1 MRHLIPKLL
10 LLLAM
15 AVPATS
21 ARAQGDTASQVEALY
36 AEGVALYRAQKYT
49 AAVEKFEEAYRL
61 FPEPNLLF
69 NIGKAKE
76 ASGDLDGAM
85 VAYEKCAA
93 SSEATASTR
102 AKATERASML
112 RTAKLKS
119 KVAPSDAELSPAP
132 APGVTG
138 APVTVAT
145 NPKKSEGP
153 GVLPWVVGGIGV
165 ALVGTGAV
173 FFGLGASDHGK
184 IADAKS
190 NAMNGVAPLTRV
202 EAEELADSGES
213 KKTIGTALI
222 AGGVVA
228 AAGGAVWAL
237 LSGGDDDVAVSVAPG
252 KDGGA
257 LVVGGRF

>member
-15 AVPATS
+15 AVPATD

-85 VAYEKCAA
+85 AAYEKCAA

-102 AKATERASML
+102 TKATERASML

-119 KVAPSDAELSPAP
+119 KVAPSDTELTPAP
-132 APGVTG
+132 TRSGS
-138 APVTVAT
+138 PVTVTT

-153 GVLPWVVGGIGV
+153 GVLPWVLGGVGV

-202 EAEELADSGES
+202 EAEDLADSGES